1 MDVDHADTLAE
12 ARAVLDRYEAALMAN
27 DVAVLDELFW
37 DDPRT
42 VRFGVGE
49 ILLGADAIRRFR
61 RSRAGSGYPRRE
73 RLETLITT
81 FGRDIAVTNIVFRRL
96 GDGTIGRETKILA
109 RLPGIGWR
117 IVSAH
122 VSLAPPGTA
131 IER

>member
-1 MDVDHADTLAE
+1 MDVDVPDTLAE
-12 ARAVLDRYEAALMAN
+12 AHAVLDRYEAALMAN
-27 DVAVLDELFW
+27 DVAILDELFW

-61 RSRAGSGYPRRE
+61 HSRAAAGYPQRE

-81 FGRDIAVTNIVFRRL
+81 FGRDLAVTNIVFRRL
-96 GDGTIGRETKILA
+96 ANGTIGRETKILA
-109 RLPGIGWR
+109 RLPGLGWR

-122 VSLAPPGTA
+122 VSLTSPGTV
-131 IER
+131 IDR

>member
-1 MDVDHADTLAE
+1 MDVDDAETLAE
-12 ARAVLDRYEAALMAN
+12 ASAVLERYETALMAN

-49 ILLGADAIRRFR
+49 MLLGAEAIRRFR
-61 RSRAGSGYPRRE
+61 RSRAAAGYPRRE
-73 RLETLITT
+73 RLETLITA
-81 FGRDIAVTNIVFRRL
+81 FGRDLAVTNIVFRRVAE
-96 GDGTIGRETKILA
+96 GTIGRETKILA
-109 RLPGIGWR
+109 RLPGLGWR

-122 VSLAPPGTA
+122 VSIVPPGTA